1 MSCVTCD
8 DYGRCSG
15 ILCSDHPLLSGVV
28 RDLYDADADGLS
40 WGDITMIQDA
50 KTLAEETPSERIVR
64 MMRESDEKQKAM
76 MRLMDYKT
84 QKYTNRCTGKM
95 MGQKNNLPCRYANAP
110 QSTDKHGVVWPA
122 GCEPHRKGICPYLHP
137 DEQGY
142 AEARAGPRR
151 PVRW

>member
-1 MSCVTCD
+1 MFCSTCD

-15 ILCSDHPLLSGVV
+15 IVCPDHPLLTGLV
-28 RDLYDADADGLS
+28 RDLYDADSDGLT
-40 WGDITMIQDA
+40 WGDIVVSYDA
-50 KTLAEETPSERIVR
+50 KILAEETPSERILR
-64 MMRESDEKQKAM
+64 MLRQSEEDKKAM
-76 MRLMDYKT
+76 NQLMDYKT
-84 QKYTNRCTGKM
+84 KKYTNRCTGKM
-95 MGQKNNLPCRYANAP
+95 LMAKNNLPCRYANSP

-151 PVRW
+151 TIRW